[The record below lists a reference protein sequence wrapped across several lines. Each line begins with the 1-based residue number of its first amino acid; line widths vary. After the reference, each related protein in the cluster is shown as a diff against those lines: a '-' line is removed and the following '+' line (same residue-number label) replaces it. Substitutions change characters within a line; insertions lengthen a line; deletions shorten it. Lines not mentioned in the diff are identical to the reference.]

1 MKMTLGLAFAA
12 LSVCLCACDSSTSS
26 SNSDASGASV
36 DAAVIGTWKGVSGT
50 DIGDT
55 LTITKDSMALTSEY
69 GGMSLGPTKLGARF
83 YAKDGKMGLTTGQG
97 TPGVAYEYLVSGDTL
112 WMEFQNL
119 SVAPV
124 DGVVDRSKSTAFLK
138 IP

>member
-50 DIGDT
+50 DVGDT
-55 LTITKDSMALTSEY
+55 LTINKDSLTWPGY
-69 GGMSLGPTKLGARF
+69 MGIGPTTLGARF

-97 TPGVAYEYLVSGDTL
+97 TPGVAYEYLISGDTL

-119 SVAPV
+119 SVAPA
-124 DGVVDRSKSTAFLK
+124 DGVVNRLKSTAFLK

>member
-1 MKMTLGLAFAA
+1 MKTILGFAFAA
-12 LSVCLCACDSSTSS
+12 LSLCLCACDSSTSS

-50 DIGDT
+50 DVGDT
-55 LTITKDSMALTSEY
+55 LTINKDSLTWPGY
-69 GGMSLGPTKLGARF
+69 MSIGPTTLGARF